1 MTVVSIVGLRSDE
14 VDSLVVATTEGE
26 VYAEIEVVGA
36 VENDEDVIVLILRTA
51 VIVPPLNVEQKLC
64 DGSRLIVTDTVC
76 ETLTLVDTTP
86 DTDWAALVDV
96 TLIEFNELVDGDEI
110 SLLDGES
117 VKVVPL
123 ELEAPGVTVCD
134 ANTDGVEEESG
145 EDEDDVNNEE
155 VWEDENDAKN
165 DFNAVIDGEDEVDNE
180 RNEDTLCWGE
190 TEGSVDN
197 VTCAEIVADI
207 HADTDN
213 DRYAD
218 WDDVVLEDELIEF
231 NDEIL
236 GSEEGDC
243 VIELETDVV
252 IDWLVLT
259 ENISE
264 ADKAG
269 DEDIV
274 EETNREREAKAET
287 LAFPDVVEVCDGE
300 LGTLCDG
307 ENVGDIELE
316 ILLLGDRDDCNDTD
330 CGASDGVTVRE
341 SIADTVWHADIEDD
355 GESRDEIEPHA
366 EEVAPAETEIDDERD
381 DEAEEEPVHDCDI
394 VDVIVIAMEVVEFVE
409 IVAKREIVVSRE
421 KVADTVGD
429 GVFVDETVED
439 VLKLRHADVLPDIV
453 DDTDDENEEVIELDR
468 IELRDDF
475 TDTEADDETVAE
487 CEDTTDIEEIN
498 ELLDKGDS
506 LAVREDVPLSEGKED
521 MDFAAEKLA
530 VDDELADIV
539 ALRDSDGVCDCNAVN
554 DVDTLAQPEFEI
566 EV

>member
-1 MTVVSIVGLRSDE
+1 M
-14 VDSLVVATTEGE
+14 
-26 VYAEIEVVGA
+26 
-36 VENDEDVIVLILRTA
+36 
-51 VIVPPLNVEQKLC
+51 
-64 DGSRLIVTDTVC
+64 
-76 ETLTLVDTTP
+76 
-86 DTDWAALVDV
+86 
-96 TLIEFNELVDGDEI
+96 
-110 SLLDGES
+110 
-117 VKVVPL
+117 
-123 ELEAPGVTVCD
+123 
-134 ANTDGVEEESG
+134 EEERG

-155 VWEDENDAKN
+155 VWEDENDAEK

-180 RNEDTLCWGE
+180 RNEDTLCCGE

-218 WDDVVLEDELIEF
+218 WDDVVLEEELIEY

-243 VIELETDVV
+243 VIELEIDVV
-252 IDWLVLT
+252 KDWLVLT

-269 DEDIV
+269 DEDTV
-274 EETNREREAKAET
+274 EESNRERDAKAET

-300 LGTLCDG
+300 LETLCDG

-316 ILLLGDRDDCNDTD
+316 ILLLGDRDDWSDTD
-330 CGASDGVTVRE
+330 CGASDGVAVRE

-355 GESRDEIEPHA
+355 GESRDEIEPLA
-366 EEVAPAETEIDDERD
+366 EEVAPVETEINDERD
-381 DEAEEEPVHDCDI
+381 DEAEVIPVDDCDI
-394 VDVIVIAMEVVEFVE
+394 VDVIVIAMEFVEFEE
-409 IVAKREIVVSRE
+409 IVAPGEIVLSSE
-421 KVADTVGD
+421 KVADTEGD

-453 DDTDDENEEVIELDR
+453 DDTDNEDDEVIELDR

-475 TDTEADDETVAE
+475 TDTEADDETVGDGVFVDETVEDVLKLRHADVLSDIVDDTDDEDDEVIELDRTELRDDFTDTEADDETVAE
-487 CEDTTDIEEIN
+487 SEDTTDVEEIN

-506 LAVREDVPLSEGKED
+506 LAVHEGVPLSEGEEK
-521 MDFAAEKLA
+521 MDVDAEKLA
-530 VDDELADIV
+530 VEDELADIV
-539 ALRDSDGVCDCNAVN
+539 ALGDSDCVCDWNAVN
-554 DVDTLAQPEFEI
+554 DVDTLAQPEFESD
-566 EV
+566 V